1 MGLGLDLKRE
11 ERIEYAIL
19 LMKGIKSKT
28 DEVGCKVIGGQT
40 VVNPWFIIGGTAITT
55 VDDKCITKSH
65 DFKAG

>member
-1 MGLGLDLKRE
+1 
-11 ERIEYAIL
+11 
-19 LMKGIKSKT
+19 MKGIKSKT